1 MKLGCIA
8 DDFTGA
14 SDLGNMLARAGMPTT
29 LCIGVPQG
37 GRTPGTDAAVVAL
50 KTRSVPPA
58 DAVDKSLAAL
68 DWLREQGCT
77 QIYFKYCSTFDS
89 TPEGN
94 IGPVLDALAE
104 RLKVSRAV
112 VVPAFPGTGRRV
124 FMGHL
129 FVDDTL
135 LNRSGMEDHP
145 LTPMTES
152 DIRAWLALQTRA
164 RVGHVDAGTVRSGS
178 TAIRAALDA
187 VEAEGSRYVVVDTVD
202 DADLAAIGAAVSD
215 DVLVSGG
222 SGLGLGLPANF
233 GAQFGKGVPWLG
245 RPGRAVALAGSCSR
259 TTQSQVTRHA
269 GHAPVLR
276 VDPIAVAEGRQTPAE
291 AADWVLS
298 QSEDSVPL
306 VSSTMP
312 AEELAAVQKRLGRA
326 TSAQALESF
335 FGALAADLVA
345 RGIARLI
352 VGGGETSGSVLSAL
366 AIGSARIGPQ
376 IAPGVPAL
384 APEDAAFVCTLK
396 SGNFGGPD
404 FFADA
409 ARLLAEST
417 A

>member
-29 LCIGVPQG
+29 LCIGVPQD
-37 GRTPGTDAAVVAL
+37 GRAPGTDAAVVAL
-50 KTRSVPPA
+50 KTRSLPA
-58 DAVDKSLAAL
+58 AEAVAKSLAAV

-77 QIYFKYCSTFDS
+77 QICFKYCSTFDS
-89 TPEGN
+89 TPQGN

-104 RLKVSRAV
+104 RLDARRAV

-129 FVDDTL
+129 FVNDTL

-145 LTPMTES
+145 LTPMTEP
-152 DIRAWLALQTRA
+152 DIRAWLGLQTSA
-164 RVGHVDAGTVRSGS
+164 RVGHVGAGTVRAG
-178 TAIRAALDA
+178 AAPIRAALDA
-187 VEAEGSRYVVVDTVD
+187 AEAGGVRYVVVD
-202 DADLAAIGAAVSD
+202 ADLEAIGAAVAD

-233 GAQFGKGVPWLG
+233 GAQAGNGLPRCG
-245 RPGRAVALAGSCSR
+245 RSGRAVALAGSCSR
-259 TTQSQVTRHA
+259 TTQAQVARHA
-269 GHAPVLR
+269 EHAPVLHL
-276 VDPIAVAEGRQTPAE
+276 DPMAVAEGRQTPADVAE
-291 AADWVLS
+291 WVLS
-298 QSEDSVPL
+298 QPADSVPL

-312 AEELAAVQKRLGRA
+312 AEDLAAVQKRLGRD
-326 TSAQALESF
+326 TSAAVLETF

-345 RGIARLI
+345 RGVARLI
-352 VGGGETSGSVLSAL
+352 VGGGETSGAVVSAL
-366 AIGSARIGPQ
+366 AIGSARVGPQ

-404 FFADA
+404 FFGDA
-409 ARLLAEST
+409 ARVLAQSAT
-417 A
+417 